1 VAVAPQPVRTPPKQT
16 EDLKQKA
23 RAWLVQ
29 HQEESGGWAER
40 PGGAMNVLNT
50 AEAMLALFASGI
62 DAGDPAVHG
71 GVKYLLAQGRDVPEK
86 DRGAWG
92 RNVQHGE
99 SIEHIPDLVRTSLA
113 IRALIKAGRQDESA
127 VKDAVAWLLDIQN
140 RQKDESGWGYRRGA
154 RSEFMPTCF
163 ALQSLIEAH
172 GAQMEG
178 DLKKPIE
185 RGLSYLMA
193 QQNKAA
199 GSFGPSDAMIGV
211 RTIAAVLTLQAA
223 AKYNLSV
230 YAAQEKLAIQWVL
243 ANPTESRAVVEEI
256 AAIDP
261 NEEGNYGVLY
271 MPKLLTVRFQ
281 ELPDEALHELLLD
294 FNENFDDNS
303 GGFYGRRI
311 FSWSTAQALQALS
324 ASGLKTLPEPEP
336 VLLAPTPDQVSARFR
351 LVIGFIITILL
362 LATIVVLAL
371 RHSIE
376 GVLAFA
382 LVALVLFASLLT
394 LGAIKEGTFV
404 DLVKATFDALKGL
417 SPGGSKSKASKG
429 GKKQS

>member
-1 VAVAPQPVRTPPKQT
+1 MAPKQGRTPLKQT

-23 RAWLVQ
+23 RAWLLQ

-62 DAGDPAVHG
+62 DAGDPAIRG
-71 GVKYLLAQGRDVPEK
+71 GVKYLLAHGRDVPEE

-92 RNVQHGE
+92 RNVQDSE
-99 SIEHIPDLVRTSLA
+99 SIQHIPDLVRTSLA
-113 IRALIKAGRQDESA
+113 IRALIKAGRQDETA
-127 VKDAVAWLLDIQN
+127 VKDAAAWLLDIQN
-140 RQKDESGWGYRRGA
+140 RKKDESGWGYRRGA

-178 DLKKPIE
+178 DLKKSID
-185 RGLSYLMA
+185 RGLSYLIA
-193 QQNKAA
+193 QQNPAA
-199 GSFGPSDAMIGV
+199 GSFGPSDAMIGA

-223 AKYNLSV
+223 AKCNLSV
-230 YAAQEKLAIQWVL
+230 YAVQEKLAIQWVL

-256 AAIDP
+256 ATIDP
-261 NEEGNYGVLY
+261 NEDGNYGVLY

-281 ELPDEALHELLLD
+281 GLPDEALHELLLD

-336 VLLAPTPDQVSARFR
+336 VVLAPTPEPEQVPARFK
-351 LVIGFIITILL
+351 LVIGFIVTILL

-371 RHSIE
+371 AHIIE
-376 GVLAFA
+376 GVLAFT
-382 LVALVLFASLLT
+382 LVAFVLFASLLT
-394 LGAIKEGTFV
+394 LGAIKEGAFV
-404 DLVKATFDALKGL
+404 DLIKATLDALKEL
-417 SPGGSKSKASKG
+417 SPGGSKSKASTA
-429 GKKQS
+429 GKKKS